1 MGVLTHK
8 LTSKIYRLI
17 NLLLLGMLGFLLFTA
32 CTFNTAQ
39 NPVSSSSAADCKI
52 IQHEFGETQICG
64 QPERIIV
71 LDPPSLDMLLSL
83 GIQPVGLAGIRFGSG
98 AEQTVVGSP
107 QIGEPIEEVRYFSD
121 RLTSQPLYI
130 GTHNSPSLEAIF
142 KLQPD
147 LILSRY
153 GNQTQYD
160 TLSRIAPVL
169 PLNKDP
175 VEWQQDFLVLA
186 ETINQQQLANQ
197 TIEQYNQTV
206 AKAKAELKTVNQ
218 NIEILLVDAY
228 GSDTF
233 SILTNQNYMGAL
245 LESIGFDIVVP
256 DLSTPY
262 VGIIPISLEAMSQ
275 LDADIIMVTV
285 RGGMIE
291 QAKQKWEQN
300 PILNSLMDR
309 VGQTLFVDFY
319 LWASL
324 EGPIGA
330 KFMIEDLQTQLTSE
344 E

>member
-1 MGVLTHK
+1 MGVLKYK
-8 LTSKIYRLI
+8 LTSTIYRLI
-17 NLLLLGMLGFLLFTA
+17 NFLLLGMLGFLLATA
-32 CTFNTAQ
+32 CTFNTTH
-39 NPVSSSSAADCKI
+39 NSTSSPSTVDCKI

-64 QPERIIV
+64 QPERIIA

-130 GTHNSPSLEAIF
+130 GTHNSPSLETIL

-153 GNQTQYD
+153 GNQAQYD
-160 TLSRIAPVL
+160 ILSRIAPVL
-169 PLNKDP
+169 PLNKNP
-175 VEWQQDFLVLA
+175 VEWQKDFLVLA
-186 ETINQQQLANQ
+186 ETVNQQQLANQ
-197 TIEQYNQTV
+197 IIEQYNQTV

-218 NIEILLVDAY
+218 AEILLVDAN

-233 SILTNQNYMGAL
+233 SILTNENYMGAL
-245 LESIGFDIVVP
+245 LESIGFNIVVP

-262 VGIIPISLEAMSQ
+262 IGIIPISLEAMSQ
-275 LDADIIMVTV
+275 LDADIIMVAV
-285 RGGMIE
+285 RGRMTE
-291 QAKQKWEQN
+291 QAKQQWKQN
-300 PILNSLMDR
+300 FILNSLMDR

-330 KFMIEDLQTQLTSE
+330 EFMIEDPQTQLTSKE
-344 E
+344 